1 MSAPEIEKRT
11 RYKRAYDL
19 GVLGMA
25 HLFPLMTPVWVL
37 LWTLIPLAIWLE
49 DRGPV
54 FFRQKRV
61 GKAGREFTFLKF
73 RTMVP
78 GAEAH
83 GLMTSDRDPRIT
95 RVGSILRRT
104 ALDELPQVIN
114 ILRGDMSFVGPR
126 ALPTEMH
133 KEAAREVG
141 RFAKRLEITPGLT
154 GVAQLYLPRHCHPK
168 RRLGYDL
175 WYIKNAALWLDV
187 RLMLRAA
194 RNTLTGSW
202 GTGQLRLESVVEAD
216 SRPAR
221 GG

>member
-19 GVLGMA
+19 AVLGMA
-25 HLFPLMTPVWVL
+25 HLFPLMALVWVL

-78 GAEAH
+78 DAEAQ

-141 RFAKRLEITPGLT
+141 RFPERLEITPGLT
-154 GVAQLYLPRHCHPK
+154 GVAQLYLPRHCHAR
-168 RRLGYDL
+168 RRLGYDM
-175 WYIKNAALWLDV
+175 WYTRNAGLWLDV
-187 RLMLRAA
+187 RAHA
-194 RNTLTGSW
+194 TG
-202 GTGQLRLESVVEAD
+202 RVEHAD
-216 SRPAR
+216 RKLGNGPYEA
-221 GG
+221 